1 MLEKQIW
8 MGFFKLKNGGFL
20 IFLKKY
26 GNFPNLMALV
36 PIPPPPKKRHKNMV
50 FMFLN

>member
-8 MGFFKLKNGGFL
+8 MGFFFVTKEWWFSQ
-20 IFLKKY
+20 FLKMY

-36 PIPPPPKKRHKNMV
+36 PIPPPKQHENMV
-50 FMFLN
+50 FVFLN

>member
-8 MGFFKLKNGGFL
+8 MGFFFVTKEWWFSQ
-20 IFLKKY
+20 FLKMY

-36 PIPPPPKKRHKNMV
+36 PIPP
-50 FMFLN
+50 LNSTRTWFSCS